1 MKKKKENLKLC
12 MIYHCKECPRARK
25 CEEEQKRY
33 EKMLRIIIS
42 LILGY
47 FIGMA
52 SCLLQVI
59 RMENRENKKIGKI
72 LKNESK

>member
-1 MKKKKENLKLC
+1 MKKNKKDNFKLC

-25 CEEEQKRY
+25 CEKNKRGMK
-33 EKMLRIIIS
+33 KMLRIIIS

-52 SCLLQVI
+52 SCLLQII
-59 RMENRENKKIGKI
+59 RMENRENKKIEKI
-72 LKNESK
+72 LKRGE

>member
-1 MKKKKENLKLC
+1 MHDIPLQGMSKGKKMWRRTRGMK
-12 MIYHCKECPRARK
+12 
-25 CEEEQKRY
+25 
-33 EKMLRIIIS
+33 KMLRIIIS

>member
-1 MKKKKENLKLC
+1 MKKN
-12 MIYHCKECPRARK
+12 
-25 CEEEQKRY
+25 KRGMK
-33 EKMLRIIIS
+33 KMLRIIIS

-59 RMENRENKKIGKI
+59 RMENRENEKIEKI
-72 LKNESK
+72 LKRGE

>member
-1 MKKKKENLKLC
+1 
-12 MIYHCKECPRARK
+12 
-25 CEEEQKRY
+25 
-33 EKMLRIIIS
+33 MLRIIIS

-47 FIGMA
+47 FTGMA

-59 RMENRENKKIGKI
+59 RMENRENKKIEEI

>member
-1 MKKKKENLKLC
+1 
-12 MIYHCKECPRARK
+12 
-25 CEEEQKRY
+25 
-33 EKMLRIIIS
+33 MLRIIIS

-59 RMENRENKKIGKI
+59 RMENRENKKIEEI